1 MSRRPALFR
10 GIRPGAFPGVPIAVL
25 ALALAGS
32 AAAAPAVPAAPAA
45 AAAAAAPGD
54 PPPLFDPRRPPGRE
68 LVTDIADGFT
78 LAAVGDCIISRPVS
92 PMLAGDRGL
101 AGVVR
106 ILRDASV
113 TFGNFEGS
121 AIDIREFR
129 GYPHG
134 AVDDWALISTPD
146 VAADLKSLGFDLL
159 SRANNHALDWGIEG
173 MRETGRHLDEA
184 GLVHAGSGENRA
196 LARAPRYL
204 ETERGR
210 IGLVSM
216 ASSYTPMSDALPPAG
231 QAPGRPGVN
240 AVRTTRLTVVT
251 EEMMRHLAAI
261 REGFGSLR
269 RDCPPA
275 GAGRAAGEG
284 PAGPPAAS
292 TPRDLELFETRF
304 VVGDRP
310 GYSYLVDPL
319 DREENLKSIRQGKQ
333 HSDLLIATIHAHE
346 EGGGCAEPGD
356 FLPDLARAA
365 IDAGA
370 DAFIAH
376 GVHALGPIEIY
387 KRRPIFYGL
396 ANFFWSD
403 MQEPM
408 PAGLHERNR
417 ELLARAFGDPAR
429 ATDADLTAL
438 LNASG
443 FDDALVF
450 QTVIAVS
457 RFEKGELAEVRL
469 HPVDL
474 GYGMRLTRS
483 GVPRLASPATGR
495 AILERLQLLSRPY
508 GTDLVIERGI
518 GLIRPSR

>member
-1 MSRRPALFR
+1 M
-10 GIRPGAFPGVPIAVL
+10 IPITVL
-25 ALALAGS
+25 ALALAG
-32 AAAAPAVPAAPAA
+32 
-45 AAAAAAPGD
+45 AAAAAPGD
-54 PPPLFDPRRPPGRE
+54 PPRLFDPRRPPGRE

-101 AGVVR
+101 AGVAR

-121 AIDIREFR
+121 AIDIREFK

-173 MRETGRHLDEA
+173 MRETTRHLDAA

-261 REGFGSLR
+261 GEAFGTLR

-275 GAGRAAGEG
+275 GAG
-284 PAGPPAAS
+284 
-292 TPRDLELFETRF
+292 DLDLFGTRF

-310 GYSYLVDPL
+310 GYRYQVDPL

-333 HSDLLIATIHAHE
+333 HSDFLIATIHAHE
-346 EGGGCAEPGD
+346 EGAGCAEPGD

-408 PAGLHERNR
+408 PATLYEGNR
-417 ELLARAFGDPAR
+417 DLLKTAFGDPAR
-429 ATDADLTAL
+429 ATDADLTGL

-443 FDDALVF
+443 FDDELVF

-457 RFEKGELAEVRL
+457 RFEKGELVELRL

-474 GYGMRLTRS
+474 GYGMRLTKS
-483 GVPRLASPATGR
+483 GVPRLASPAAGR
-495 AILERLQLLSRPY
+495 AILERLARISRPY
-508 GTDLVIERGI
+508 GTTLVIEKDVGV
-518 GLIRPSR
+518 IRPRPD

>member
-1 MSRRPALFR
+1 MSRRPAVFP
-10 GIRPGAFPGVPIAVL
+10 GIRAFPMIPITVL
-25 ALALAGS
+25 ALALAG
-32 AAAAPAVPAAPAA
+32 
-45 AAAAAAPGD
+45 AAAAAPGD
-54 PPPLFDPRRPPGRE
+54 PPRLFDPRRPPGRE

-106 ILRDASV
+106 ILRDATA

-121 AIDIREFR
+121 AIDIREFK

-173 MRETGRHLDEA
+173 MRETTRHLDAA

-261 REGFGSLR
+261 GEAFGTLR

-275 GAGRAAGEG
+275 GAG
-284 PAGPPAAS
+284 
-292 TPRDLELFETRF
+292 DLDLFGTRF

-310 GYSYLVDPL
+310 GYRYQVDPL

-333 HSDLLIATIHAHE
+333 HSDFLIATIHAHE
-346 EGGGCAEPGD
+346 EGAGCAEPGD

-408 PAGLHERNR
+408 PATLYEGNR
-417 ELLARAFGDPAR
+417 DLLKTAFGDPAR
-429 ATDADLTAL
+429 ATDADLTGL

-443 FDDALVF
+443 FDDELVF

-457 RFEKGELAEVRL
+457 RFEKGELVELRL

-474 GYGMRLTRS
+474 GYGMRLTKS
-483 GVPRLASPATGR
+483 GVPRLASPAAGR
-495 AILERLQLLSRPY
+495 AILERLARISRPY
-508 GTDLVIERGI
+508 GTTLVIEKDVGV
-518 GLIRPSR
+518 IRPRPD

>member
-1 MSRRPALFR
+1 VRRRLA
-10 GIRPGAFPGVPIAVL
+10 VPLAAL
-25 ALALAGS
+25 ALALAG
-32 AAAAPAVPAAPAA
+32 AAAAGAAAPAAP
-45 AAAAAAPGD
+45 AAPGD
-54 PPPLFDPRRPPGRE
+54 PPRLFDPRRPPERE

-106 ILRDASV
+106 ILRDASA

-121 AIDIREFR
+121 AIDIREFK

-173 MRETGRHLDEA
+173 MRETTRHLDEA

-261 REGFGSLR
+261 GAAFGTLR

-275 GAGRAAGEG
+275 GAG
-284 PAGPPAAS
+284 
-292 TPRDLELFETRF
+292 DLDLFGTRF

-310 GYSYLVDPL
+310 GYRYQVDPL

-333 HSDLLIATIHAHE
+333 HSDFLIATIHAHE
-346 EGGGCAEPGD
+346 EGAGCAEPGD
-356 FLPDLARAA
+356 FLPELARAA

-408 PAGLHERNR
+408 PATLYEGNR
-417 ELLARAFGDPAR
+417 DLLKTAFGDPSR
-429 ATDADLTAL
+429 ATDADLTGL

-443 FDDALVF
+443 FDDELVF

-457 RFEKGELAEVRL
+457 RFEKGELAELRL

-474 GYGMRLTRS
+474 GYGMRLTKS
-483 GVPRLASPATGR
+483 GVPRLASPAAGR
-495 AILERLQLLSRPY
+495 AILERLARISRPY
-508 GTDLVIERGI
+508 GTVLVIEKDVGV
-518 GLIRPSR
+518 IRPRPD